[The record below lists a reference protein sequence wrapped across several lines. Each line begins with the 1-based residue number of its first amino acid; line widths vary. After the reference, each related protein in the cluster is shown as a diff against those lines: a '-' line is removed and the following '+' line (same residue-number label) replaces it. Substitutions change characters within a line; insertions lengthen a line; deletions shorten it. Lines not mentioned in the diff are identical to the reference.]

1 MRHKIRNSKKAITFL
16 VLISSLSLQGC
27 VTNHSGRAGKTSSA
41 TPVAG
46 QSVGQVEAMDFSNP
60 VPHQALFRLLPSR
73 EWTGNLSNVDISGF
87 LLMEIEKG
95 CSAWNFNESLKL
107 TMETNVTAQD
117 LFFEINA
124 VEAFDGSSYEFIF
137 EQDSLAAGR
146 EIIEGVAERQ
156 AQGFDVMAEIRQE
169 MAEEE
174 DSATDEII
182 GNLPI
187 SAQFPISHTRTLL
200 KAIQQGR
207 HIVKSALFDGSDP
220 EKISMANAVIVPYDS
235 SYLSSVKAGKKLTEK
250 KRYFSRKNNW
260 GPHKPAIRDQ
270 VYKVSLGFYDDDDSR
285 LLPDHEQKFILSD
298 KGVILD
304 MHLLIDVIPV
314 HAELISLKLL
324 DVDADACG

>member
-1 MRHKIRNSKKAITFL
+1 MATHSDKVAE
-16 VLISSLSLQGC
+16 SSESRSL
-27 VTNHSGRAGKTSSA
+27 
-41 TPVAG
+41 AG
-46 QSVGQVEAMDFSNP
+46 QVAVRQAGQVDFTNP
-60 VPHQALFRLLPSR
+60 VPHQALFRLMPSR
-73 EWTGNLSNVDISGF
+73 EWSGNLSNVDISGF

-137 EQDSLAAGR
+137 EQDSLTAGR
-146 EIIEGVAERQ
+146 EIIEGIAERG

-169 MAEEE
+169 MAEE
-174 DSATDEII
+174 DDIATDDIM
-182 GNLPI
+182 GALPK

-200 KAIQQGR
+200 QAIQQGR

-220 EKISMANAVIVPYDS
+220 EKISMANAVIIPYDS

-250 KRYFSRKNNW
+250 KNYFSRKNNW
-260 GPHKPAIRDQ
+260 GPHKPAIREK
-270 VYKVSLGFYDDDDSR
+270 VYKVSLGFYDDDSSQ

-298 KGVILD
+298 KGIILD

-324 DVDADACG
+324 DIEADACG